1 MDKENLLILK
11 AKKGDKKAFEQL
23 VNNNMYLV
31 EHYLN
36 KNIYNKN
43 DKDDILQEGYIL
55 LLELIKE
62 YINKDSK
69 DNLNLFLH
77 NKIKAKIGNILKKY
91 NNTDSMQECNINTSF
106 DIVIATEQK
115 ELIDTLKNI
124 IVGTNTF
131 TFMQKNTLLAKLG
144 FIKNKILT
152 DKELA
157 DAFNCSPNNF
167 YIKYID
173 STGKLRRLMSK
184 GIKKENIYHMDLSSY
199 FETSKEILIDVINES
214 LDKEE
219 ISLLKI
225 VWGDDFGNF
234 NKLEDIT
241 LTEEDVIDYYKV
253 IGKLYNIIIN
263 LDLKEELLKRGLNH
277 VYALRR

>member
-1 MDKENLLILK
+1 MDKENLLISE

-43 DKDDILQEGYIL
+43 DKDDILQEGYLL

-62 YINKDSK
+62 YINKDIK

-77 NKIKAKIGNILKKY
+77 KKIKVKIGNILKKY

-106 DIVIATEQK
+106 DIVVATEQK
-115 ELIDTLKNI
+115 ELIDMLKNI

-144 FIKNKILT
+144 FIKNKPLT
-152 DKELA
+152 DDELA
-157 DAFNCSPNNF
+157 KAFNCSRNNF

-184 GIKKENIYHMDLSSY
+184 GIKKQKIYHMDLSSY

-219 ISLLKI
+219 INLLKI
-225 VWGDDFGNF
+225 VWGDDFANF

-263 LDLKEELLKRGLNH
+263 LDLKEELLKHGLNH